1 MTYDDWKTE
10 SPEEERD
17 RENSPQRRT
26 RADFLMDEA
35 DYLRDRDHES
45 QSMTGQLVAEDE
57 DDFEPGSSSASGV
70 GSAAA
75 CCSVHGTRTERK
87 ERKLDASW
95 I

>member
-57 DDFEPGSSSASGV
+57 DDFEPSLTSAAPHPSASCAISHSTASPERYP
-70 GSAAA
+70 GS
-75 CCSVHGTRTERK
+75 RYQR
-87 ERKLDASW
+87 
-95 I
+95 

>member
-57 DDFEPGSSSASGV
+57 DDFDPSLTFAEPDSKARAASGV
-70 GSAAA
+70 VLRGP
-75 CCSVHGTRTERK
+75 T
-87 ERKLDASW
+87 
-95 I
+95 